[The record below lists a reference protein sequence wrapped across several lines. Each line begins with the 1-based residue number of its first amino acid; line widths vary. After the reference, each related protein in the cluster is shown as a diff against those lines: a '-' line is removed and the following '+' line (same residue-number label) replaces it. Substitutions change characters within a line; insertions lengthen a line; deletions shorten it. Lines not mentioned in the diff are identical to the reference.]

1 MPRELDKMADQEAE
15 KLIHTIKLTQ
25 KLRASV
31 TRVFTDL
38 SNGQTTTGNDEKE
51 MVSELQKSLL
61 TVNDNLR

>member
-1 MPRELDKMADQEAE
+1 MADQEAE